1 MNRFAAAILSG
12 LCLSFGA
19 SQAFGDEVITQS
31 EGDNPPI
38 AQEDIDRAYM
48 IGYIVS
54 AWRDQIVQRGGSPS
68 QLEIT
73 LSDATDSQLIAL
85 SEAQSLEEINDLL
98 R

>member
-1 MNRFAAAILSG
+1 MTRFAATLLSS
-12 LCLSFGA
+12 LCLSFGV
-19 SQAFGDEVITQS
+19 SQAFGDDVITQS

-68 QLEIT
+68 QLEMT

-85 SEAQSLEEINDLL
+85 WEARSLEEIKDIL

>member
-12 LCLSFGA
+12 LCLSFGV
-19 SQAFGDEVITQS
+19 SQAFGDDVITQS
-31 EGDNPPI
+31 KGDKPPI
-38 AQEDIDRAYM
+38 AQEEIDRAYM

-68 QLEIT
+68 QLEMT

-85 SEAQSLEEINDLL
+85 SEAQSLEELNDLL

>member
-1 MNRFAAAILSG
+1 MNRIVAVVLSG
-12 LCLSFGA
+12 LCLSFGI
-19 SQAFGDEVITQS
+19 SQVFGDDVITQPKVDDPPMARS
-31 EGDNPPI
+31 E
-38 AQEDIDRAYM
+38 IDRAYM